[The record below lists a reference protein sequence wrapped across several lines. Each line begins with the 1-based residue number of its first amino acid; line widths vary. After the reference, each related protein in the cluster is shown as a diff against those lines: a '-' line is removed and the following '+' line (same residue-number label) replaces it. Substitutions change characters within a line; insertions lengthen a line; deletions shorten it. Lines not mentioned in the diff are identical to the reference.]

1 MTHWQAQLTRMMT
14 NSHCCHLLHQ
24 PYLPWGKQGPVQ
36 MTVLAYNQ
44 NWTEA
49 RYVYWYR
56 NKIPILQYVY
66 LFLLQGDMN
75 ESDLSQEEEL
85 AVLKEQHA
93 LLTRLL
99 LQQKEVSYIVSWITL
114 NTISFILLYIYIYI

>member
-1 MTHWQAQLTRMMT
+1 MTHWQAQLTQMMT
-14 NSHCCHLLHQ
+14 NNHCCHLLHQ
-24 PYLPWGKQGPVQ
+24 PYLPWGKQDPMQ

-49 RYVYWYR
+49 GWVYWYH
-56 NKIPILQYVY
+56 NKIPVLQYLY

-99 LQQKEVSYIVSWITL
+99 LQQKEVSCVV
-114 NTISFILLYIYIYI
+114 